1 MADSDEGKQLP
12 GTAYRLKRKLGAGGM
27 GTVWVAEHVDLGRN
41 DAVKLLAAQLLDDP
55 EAFERLKR
63 EARATAQ
70 LGNPHIIDIYTMGLT
85 TDGMPYVAMRL
96 VQGPNLRELQSQDR
110 HMPIARAWSLMRPV
124 CLALQDAHE
133 ARIVHRD
140 LKPENIMVETR
151 RGEAFPVILDFGIA
165 KSLLETDRKITRE
178 GDVIG
183 TPGYMA
189 PEQALGKVVDGR
201 ADQYSVAVMLYELV
215 STELPV
221 NRGGPLQ
228 MLAQQITQPPRR
240 LRELVSVDLL
250 PDGAE
255 AVIMRA
261 LDRER
266 SGRFDDLNAFVDAM
280 DAALVG
286 LWAPPRGTVEFSGA
300 VPPRAVSAVAEAFD
314 SGAGQGPLAS
324 PPPAPPTARTQA
336 NAEAASGSRPRWLWI
351 AGGVLVTGLG
361 AAAAFVSLSSGS
373 KTETV
378 PTAESAAP
386 PVVAVASAPPTAPQV
401 VAPATVVA
409 PPVAQASEA
418 AASVAPTSPTA
429 LSPPPPSP
437 SARGTSPP
445 SRRVAAAAS
454 EAPAPTPPSETP
466 PPPLPRSTVEPTAPP
481 TAAPVV
487 AAPVPATAAPTA
499 APPVVRPVVP
509 RVVASSKVQGGAS
522 TAELKRALQQIERRA
537 QACVTA
543 LPALA
548 VGQAAQVD
556 FGVDG
561 DGFFT
566 APVVTGEVAL
576 ARCLSG
582 AVKGVSRLERRP
594 DTGEVRV
601 RYELRLEA
609 P

>member
-1 MADSDEGKQLP
+1 MADPDEGKQLP

-27 GTVWVAEHVDLGRN
+27 GTVWIAEHIDLGRN

-55 EAFERLKR
+55 DAFERLKR

-96 VQGPNLRELQSQDR
+96 VQGPNLRELLQR
-110 HMPIARAWSLMRPV
+110 EPHMPVARAWGLMRPI

-165 KSLLETDRKITRE
+165 KSLLETEQRITRE
-178 GDVIG
+178 GDVVG

-189 PEQALGKVVDGR
+189 PEQALGRDVDGR

-215 STELPV
+215 STQLPV
-221 NRGGPLQ
+221 TRGGPLQ
-228 MLAQQITQPPRR
+228 MIAQQITQPPRR
-240 LRELVSVDLL
+240 LREFVSAEAL
-250 PDGAE
+250 PDDAE

-261 LDRER
+261 LDRNR
-266 SGRFDDLNAFVDAM
+266 TDRFDDLNAFVEAM

-286 LWAPPRGTVEFSGA
+286 LWTPPRGTVEYSGP
-300 VPPRAVSAVAEAFD
+300 VPPRVVSEAAQAF
-314 SGAGQGPLAS
+314 GQAATGVLP
-324 PPPAPPTARTQA
+324 QA
-336 NAEAASGSRPRWLWI
+336 NPTPPSAPAASTMTPSPSTPVRARPRWLWI
-351 AGGVLVTGLG
+351 AGGVLVSAVG
-361 AAAAFVSLSSGS
+361 AAVAFVSTSSEV
-373 KTETV
+373 ETPSG
-378 PTAESAAP
+378 PTSVAP
-386 PVVAVASAPPTAPQV
+386 SAPQQVV
-401 VAPATVVA
+401 VAPAAAVPPATQPSAA
-409 PPVAQASEA
+409 PATA
-418 AASVAPTSPTA
+418 APTSSAPVSA
-429 LSPPPPSP
+429 PPASP

-445 SRRVAAAAS
+445 TRRVAGPAS
-454 EAPAPTPPSETP
+454 EARAPTPPSEAP
-466 PPPLPRSTVEPTAPP
+466 PPPLSRPSAEPTAPP
-481 TAAPVV
+481 TSAPVV
-487 AAPVPATAAPTA
+487 AAPVPTTAAPTA
-499 APPVVRPVVP
+499 APPIERPVRP

-537 QACVTA
+537 QTCIGA
-543 LPALA
+543 LPGLA
-548 VGQAAQVD
+548 VGQAAQID

-566 APVVTGEVAL
+566 APVVAGEPAL